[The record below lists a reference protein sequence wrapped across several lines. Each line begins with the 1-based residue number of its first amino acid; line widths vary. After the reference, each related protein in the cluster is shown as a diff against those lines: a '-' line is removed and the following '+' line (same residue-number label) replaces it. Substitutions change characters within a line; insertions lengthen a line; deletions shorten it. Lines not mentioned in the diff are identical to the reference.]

1 MTSILNLDSPMRV
14 PGGAS
19 FAGYRVPSSDLGNW
33 SDPVPDL
40 TAAEA
45 ADLATLR
52 KAARAL
58 RILLA
63 HIRRREAAVRTNAA
77 ADALAD
83 TVAAVEERLQVVEAV
98 AKDMEAA

>member
-1 MTSILNLDSPMRV
+1 MTSILNLDAPMRV
-14 PGGAS
+14 SGGAS
-19 FAGYRVPSSDLGNW
+19 FAGYRVPSGELGNW

-45 ADLATLR
+45 ADIANLR
-52 KAARAL
+52 GAACAL

-63 HIRRREAAVRTNAA
+63 HVRRREAAARTNAA

-98 AKDMEAA
+98 AKEMEAA